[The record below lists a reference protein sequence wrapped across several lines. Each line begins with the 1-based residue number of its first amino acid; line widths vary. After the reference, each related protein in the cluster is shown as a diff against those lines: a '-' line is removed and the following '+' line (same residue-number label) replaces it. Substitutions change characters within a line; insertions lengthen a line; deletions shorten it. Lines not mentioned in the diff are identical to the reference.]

1 MRRLCRRYLKSS
13 TTREIFTRVNMKAGI
28 ALLVS
33 LSGRR
38 HSWLT
43 ENVRLRKG
51 SGTYKRGELFL
62 QAFQISGPADKTYR
76 GESGFYTACFQT
88 ERDAEQFLKAGLEDL
103 CVSRTTFDWEY
114 RCPLMTS
121 TWYMFGLTP
130 FPTILPPLTTCPR
143 TIRITASTGL
153 RMFIL
158 WKGNS
163 AFPHHH
169 MACNAHGFG

>member
-88 ERDAEQFLKAGLEDL
+88 ERDAEQFLKPGLEDL
-103 CVSRTTFDWEY
+103 CVSRTTFDWGIPVSFDDKHVVY
-114 RCPLMTS
+114 VWIDALSNYITALN
-121 TWYMFGLTP
+121 YMS
-130 FPTILPPLTTCPR
+130 R

>member
-1 MRRLCRRYLKSS
+1 MSMDRRLNARRRKRELPRNSMWMKLWPESRNCGSFENNQPTGLSERRIPTMRRLCRRYLKSS

-43 ENVRLRKG
+43 ENVPTAEGKWNLQ
-51 SGTYKRGELFL
+51 KRRAIL

-88 ERDAEQFLKAGLEDL
+88 ERDAEQFLKAG
-103 CVSRTTFDWEY
+103 
-114 RCPLMTS
+114 
-121 TWYMFGLTP
+121 
-130 FPTILPPLTTCPR
+130 
-143 TIRITASTGL
+143 A
-153 RMFIL
+153 
-158 WKGNS
+158 
-163 AFPHHH
+163 
-169 MACNAHGFG
+169 